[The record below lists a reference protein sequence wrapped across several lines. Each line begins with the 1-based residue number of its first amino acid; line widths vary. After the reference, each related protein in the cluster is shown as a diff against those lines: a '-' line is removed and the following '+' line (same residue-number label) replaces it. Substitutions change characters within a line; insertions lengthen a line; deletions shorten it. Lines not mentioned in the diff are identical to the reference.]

1 MLVVKTRLSVTTD
14 LSVCI
19 DSACEHRASFFV
31 HLSEFF
37 LGDIPAQASKYS
49 ILPSARYFEPY
60 HSFVTPPTAETR
72 LVRTHST
79 DQNNN
84 SNGR

>member
-1 MLVVKTRLSVTTD
+1 MLVVKTRLLVTTD
-14 LSVCI
+14 LSVCL

-49 ILPSARYFEPY
+49 IL
-60 HSFVTPPTAETR
+60 
-72 LVRTHST
+72 LRTLPQLCDT
-79 DQNNN
+79 TN
-84 SNGR
+84 S